1 MTPFKSLLL
10 LFAILFVQ
18 HFSAQEIK
26 TLDSKI
32 TDVTVFMSGAEL
44 HHQASVSLK
53 EGKQECTFGNLSPDM
68 NEGSIVIDVAQQ
80 DVKILSVSQRINYL
94 NNASANKRIEGI
106 QDSLDNCDE
115 KMNRLSKKMSV
126 YQNEATLLFKN
137 EAIGGTTHNVPTL
150 EIEKAANFFRARM
163 LEINDIL
170 EKLENDYD
178 VLSKL
183 SYRLNAQLNEM
194 NAKFNPPS
202 SEITVV
208 VESFKAL
215 KADFSVKYQV
225 YNAGWVP
232 QYDVRSAGVTAPV
245 ELTYRANVYNSCGV
259 DWNNVRLKLST
270 ADPKQGAEKPTLT
283 TWDLANSSIKE
294 KWNDYDGEFNAFNNN
309 KNAESEKQLIGK
321 GLTGSQQATL
331 EFVEVA
337 ELSAEFSIPQPY
349 TIVADAKPYIVE
361 VTQFNL
367 PAIYEHY
374 AVPKL
379 DTDAFLTAKIVG
391 WADLNLVSGQ
401 TNVYYSGAFIG
412 NSYINTNSVED
423 TLVLSLGRDSKIK
436 ISRIKKSEE
445 NKKST
450 LGGTTK
456 DTQVFEIVVKNNR
469 EGNINLTIVDQ
480 IPISSDTEIEVT
492 ANEISD
498 AVLEKNTGKLT
509 WQLNVAASESKKL
522 LIDYTI
528 KSPTSRRLNKQTV
541 YRSRAKY

>member
-1 MTPFKSLLL
+1 MKHILLL
-10 LFAILFVQ
+10 ATQFLCLLCA
-18 HFSAQEIK
+18 AQDAK
-26 TLDSKI
+26 TIDSKI

-44 HHQASVSLK
+44 HHQASISLK
-53 EGKQECTFGNLSPDM
+53 EGKQEIVFGNLSPDLK
-68 NEGSIVIDVAQQ
+68 EGSIVIDILQQ

-94 NNASANKRIEGI
+94 NNNTANKTIKTL
-106 QDSLDNCDE
+106 QDSLDKCYE
-115 KMNRLSKKMSV
+115 KMDRLKRKITV
-126 YQNEATLLFKN
+126 YQNESALLFKN
-137 EAIGGTTHNVPTL
+137 EAIGGTAHNVPTA
-150 EIEKAANFFRARM
+150 EIEKAANFYRARM
-163 LEINDIL
+163 LELNEIL
-170 EKLENDYD
+170 EKLENESDG
-178 VLSKL
+178 LSAMSL
-183 SYRLNAQLNEM
+183 RLDAQLSEM

-202 SEITVV
+202 AEITVV
-208 VESFKAL
+208 VESKKAI

-245 ELTYRANVYNSCGV
+245 ELTYRANVYNSCGI

-270 ADPKQGAEKPTLT
+270 ADPKQGAEKPTLN
-283 TWDLANSSIKE
+283 TWDLANTTVEDKWAYNGVKE
-294 KWNDYDGEFNAFNNN
+294 KEEQSKYYQ
-309 KNAESEKQLIGK
+309 NAEQKALGK
-321 GLTGSQQATL
+321 GLTGTQQATV

-349 TIVADAKPYIVE
+349 TIIADAKPYIVE
-361 VTQFNL
+361 VTQYNL

-379 DTDAFLTAKIVG
+379 DADAFLTARIVG
-391 WADLNLVSGQ
+391 WADLNLVSGEA
-401 TNVYYSGAFIG
+401 NVYYSGAYIG

-445 NKKST
+445 SKKST
-450 LGGTTK
+450 LSGTTK

-469 EGNINLTIVDQ
+469 EGNINVTIVDQ
-480 IPISSDTEIEVT
+480 LPISSDTEIEVT

-498 AVLEKNTGKLT
+498 ATLEKNTGKLT
-509 WQLNVAASESKKL
+509 WQLNVPAGESKKL

-528 KSPTSRRLNKQTV
+528 KSPSYLKLRRASV
-541 YRSRAKY
+541 YRSRAKF